1 MTRQG
6 AACENG
12 VNKIGKARL
21 NFIQTNW
28 QRVHILRLDFIQ
40 SLLLVRIPHILVQR
54 ALPIVK
60 KWDGNK
66 RTSLSCRRGV

>member
-40 SLLLVRIPHILVQR
+40 SPFLVQIPHILVQR